1 MKERAGKKAKKA
13 MAAARAFASSVML
26 AALLFAGA
34 AVFAQTQPAAPA
46 SPSPEA
52 VKDHLDSLST
62 AEKYRLYVDNHD
74 LSELVTALTGMAMVF
89 AIIIFTILFLRR
101 WNVPRMGYFLVTLST
116 LASRSMAPDVLF
128 WSVVAFVA
136 GLFSIFMFFS
146 SKSSVNFD
154 SKKEPLFY
162 LFNAFS
168 LLLIVYSVDFYYA
181 TFSSLSLA
189 TSLFFVISR
198 GNTPHGRFKK
208 HDADEMILKTLEKRA
223 GRER

>member
-1 MKERAGKKAKKA
+1 MKERGGEKANKA
-13 MAAARAFASSVML
+13 VAAARAYAMSAML
-26 AALLFAGA
+26 AVLFFAGA
-34 AVFAQTQPAAPA
+34 AVFAQTQPAPPA
-46 SPSPEA
+46 GPSPEA

-74 LSELVTALTGMAMVF
+74 LSELVTALTGIAMVF

-101 WNVPRMGYFLVTLST
+101 WNVPRMGYFLVTLTT
-116 LASRSMAPDVLF
+116 LASRSMAPEVVF

-136 GLFSIFMFFS
+136 GLFSVFMFFS
-146 SKSSVNFD
+146 SKNTVNFD

-181 TFSSLSLA
+181 TFSALSLA

-198 GNTPHGRFKK
+198 ANTPRGRFKK

>member
-1 MKERAGKKAKKA
+1 MTERGGEKTKKA
-13 MAAARAFASSVML
+13 MAAARALALSISV
-26 AALLFAGA
+26 AVPLFVGA
-34 AVFAQTQPAAPA
+34 AVFAQTQPAAP
-46 SPSPEA
+46 SPEA
-52 VKDHLDSLST
+52 AKEYVDGLST

-74 LSELVTALTGMAMVF
+74 LTELVAAFTGMAMVF

-101 WNVPRMGYFLVTLST
+101 WKAPRMGYFLVTLTT
-116 LASRSMAPDVLF
+116 LASRVMAPDVVF

-146 SKSSVNFD
+146 SKNAVNFD

-168 LLLIVYSVDFYYA
+168 LLLIVYSADFYYA
-181 TFSSLSLA
+181 TFSASSLS

-198 GNTPHGRFKK
+198 ANTPHGKFKK
-208 HDADEMILKTLEKRA
+208 HDADEMILKALEKRA